1 MGTAEVRRFGG
12 RGREEEKSAE
22 KLGDKE
28 VGRDGK
34 AKVKKRGKHNS

>member
-1 MGTAEVRRFGG
+1 MGIVEVRRFGG
-12 RGREEEKSAE
+12 RGREEEKSVE

-34 AKVKKRGKHNS
+34 VKVKKRGKYNF